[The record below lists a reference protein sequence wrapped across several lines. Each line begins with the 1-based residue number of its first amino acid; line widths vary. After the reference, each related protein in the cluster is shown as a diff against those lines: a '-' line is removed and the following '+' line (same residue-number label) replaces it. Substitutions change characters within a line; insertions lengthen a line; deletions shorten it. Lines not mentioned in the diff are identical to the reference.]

1 MSESPST
8 VEPTRP
14 QDFIREIVADDL
26 KEGRHGRRVNTRFP
40 PEPNGY
46 LHIGHAK
53 SICLNFGV
61 AEEFGGLCNLRFD
74 DTNPT
79 KEDVEYVDSI
89 QEDVRW
95 LGFDWDDRMF
105 YASDYFEQMYRYAEQ
120 LITDGKAYIDS
131 LTADQIREYRGS
143 LTSPGRNSPFR
154 ERSVEENLDLFRRMR
169 AAEFPDG
176 AHVLRAKIDMASPN
190 INMRD
195 PTLYR
200 IRHATHHRTQ
210 DVWCIYPTYDYAH
223 PISDAIEGITHSLCT
238 LEFED
243 HRPLYDW
250 VVDNLGRDGG
260 FRSRPQ
266 QIEFARL
273 NLNYTVMSKRKLL
286 ALVEQGLVRGWNDP
300 RMPTIA
306 GLRRRGFTPEA
317 VRDFCTRIG
326 VAKKE
331 NVVDVA
337 LLEHTVR
344 EDLNRRAQRGLA
356 VLRPLRIEIE
366 NYPEGQVAYVDAVNN
381 PEDPGAGVRK
391 IPFSRVLYIEADDF
405 MKDPAKKFFR
415 LSPGN
420 EVRLRYAYILK
431 CERVITDPSGTPME
445 LKCTIDTES
454 LNGSTAARRVK
465 GTIHWV
471 SAAHAVDA
479 EVRLYDRLF
488 RSADPGDSGRDP
500 LADLNTESLTVLT
513 ACKVESMLANAAPG
527 TRFQFERQGYFCV
540 DPDSR
545 DGAPVFNRTVTL
557 KDTWAKISG
566 KIAK

>member
-344 EDLNRRAQRGLA
+344 EDLNRRAPRGLA
-356 VLRPLRIEIE
+356 VLHPLRVEIE
-366 NYPEGQVAYVDAVNN
+366 NYPEAQVEYVDAVNN

-545 DGAPVFNRTVTL
+545 DAAPVFNRTVTL

>member
-210 DVWCIYPTYDYAH
+210 DLWCIYPTYDYAH

-356 VLRPLRIEIE
+356 VLHPLRVEIE
-366 NYPEGQVAYVDAVNN
+366 NYPEAQLEYVDAFNN

-488 RSADPGDSGRDP
+488 RSEDPGDSGRDP

>member
-356 VLRPLRIEIE
+356 VLHPLRVEIE
-366 NYPEGQVAYVDAVNN
+366 NYPEAQVEYVDAFNN

-405 MKDPAKKFFR
+405 MKDPPKKFFR

-488 RSADPGDSGRDP
+488 RSEDPGDSGRDP